1 LDPIQPIGRSDRTVQ
16 PVELS
21 PLRALDRERERER
34 EEQRRKRRMATP
46 PKPEDGSAEPN
57 AGVDVRV

>member
-21 PLRALDRERERER
+21 PLRALDRERERE
-34 EEQRRKRRMATP
+34 EQRRKRRMATP
-46 PKPEDGSAEPN
+46 PKPEDGSAERN

>member
-21 PLRALDRERERER
+21 PLRALERERER

>member
-21 PLRALDRERERER
+21 PLRALDRERER